1 MSLLLLILGHWR
13 EHGGVLLAVTLA
25 GILSAASLSA
35 SWHVG
40 DQVPAFGGG
49 IFLLATTSFFLLA
62 TLLATWSQ
70 SDTVT
75 LRAAGA
81 PRWLAPLVV
90 VVHVVGIAGGSTLF
104 GLLLRRG
111 LMEGH
116 AWGWDAMSLMV
127 AMLLAAIGSIIP
139 AWRLWLVDLSEEI
152 RRR

>member
-1 MSLLLLILGHWR
+1 LILGHWR

-25 GILSAASLSA
+25 GILSTASLSA
-35 SWHVG
+35 SWHEG
-40 DQVPAFGGG
+40 DQVPA
-49 IFLLATTSFFLLA
+49 LVVLATTCFFLLA
-62 TLLATWSQ
+62 TLLAHWSQ

-90 VVHVVGIAGGSTLF
+90 VVHVVGIAGGSTLV

-116 AWGWDAMSLMV
+116 AWGWDALSLLV

-139 AWRLWLVDLSEEI
+139 AWRLWRVDLSEEI